1 MFHNDTLAGKG
12 IIQKT
17 VQHIE
22 ETSLTAFDTKY
33 ELRFS
38 NFVWNYIYYRC
49 RAYKEFKFVLDYIT
63 YVNITT
69 GNTFFFQYHNI
80 ETEGYKI
87 FIFTESFY
95 NSIPNW

>member
-38 NFVWNYIYYRC
+38 NFV
-49 RAYKEFKFVLDYIT
+49 
-63 YVNITT
+63 
-69 GNTFFFQYHNI
+69 
-80 ETEGYKI
+80 
-87 FIFTESFY
+87 
-95 NSIPNW
+95 